1 MLLGGITKG
10 TAQGSRYRAQGKNS
24 KESGPKGPDLRVSG
38 VGCPAYAL
46 RSFGVA
52 SRCQG
57 RKTKQLKPEH

>member
-1 MLLGGITKG
+1 VRFLKTGWEKKKT
-10 TAQGSRYRAQGKNS
+10 GSR
-24 KESGPKGPDLRVSG
+24 GPDLRVSG

-57 RKTKQLKPEH
+57 RKTKQLKPETSSTGRAIQR